1 MMANETRFYL
11 DIMQAPTEV
20 TGSFNYCT
28 LHVNDETIK
37 FAVDCGMY
45 QEKGYDEQ
53 NLSFPVN
60 PKELDFA
67 ILTHNH
73 VDHSGRFPY
82 LVRQGFNNPI
92 YTTVATSRFLGRAFE
107 DNLKVMRDTGQHV
120 NSSPLY
126 DEHDLVK
133 ALSLLETCEYLEP
146 VVVNDHITLH
156 FLWNGHLVGSSSVLI
171 RFKNSGCKDFWVLF
185 TGDYNNK
192 NMFFP
197 VPPYRNWI
205 KKLPNLSVVCESTY
219 GLMNSSEIHKCFEEY
234 VIRAL
239 REGKTIVI
247 PAFSL
252 GRSQEVLQT
261 LKELQAK
268 YPEEFKGIKIF
279 FDGKLAFY
287 YTKMYKKLWR
297 EEQVRIAS
305 HYPHR
310 IVNFYEDKVDFLPN
324 NLQYVNDMNLR
335 KKIIEDET
343 QKIIVTTS
351 GMGSYGPA
359 QTYIPAYIQRKNVLI
374 LFTGYC
380 AEGTLGRRLKDAE
393 IGDIV
398 RVGGLDVEKA
408 GNVEFTNEFT
418 AHAKADE
425 LIEYLLQFES
435 LDTVLINHGSNEAK
449 AAFAKRVIR
458 EVKPKHVGRL
468 GDGYIFR
475 IDESGFVKQFSTEF
489 K

>member
-1 MMANETRFYL
+1 MMANETRFYF

-82 LVRQGFNNPI
+82 LVRKGFNNPI
-92 YTTVATSRFLGRAFE
+92 YTTVATSRILGKAFE
-107 DNLKVMRDTGQHV
+107 DNLKVMRDTSQHS
-120 NSSPLY
+120 NNGPLY
-126 DEHDLVK
+126 DEDDLLK
-133 ALSLLETCEYLEP
+133 TLSLVEPCEYLEP
-146 VVVNDHITLH
+146 IVVNDHITLH
-156 FLWNGHLVGSSSVLI
+156 FLWNGHLIGAASVLI
-171 RFKNSGCKDFWVLF
+171 HFRNGGGSGIWILF

-192 NMFFP
+192 NVFFP
-197 VPPYRNWI
+197 VPPYRSWI
-205 KKLPNLSVVCESTY
+205 KQIPNLTVVCESTY
-219 GLMNSSEIHKCFEEY
+219 GLMKSSEIEYTFENN
-234 VIRAL
+234 IIKAL
-239 REGKTIVI
+239 RDGKTIVI

-252 GRSQEVLQT
+252 GRSQEI
-261 LKELQAK
+261 LQALK
-268 YPEEFKGIKIF
+268 DMQISYAADFKEIPVY
-279 FDGKLAFY
+279 FDGKLAFF
-287 YTKMYKKLWR
+287 YTKMYRKLWE
-297 EEQVRIAS
+297 EEQERIANGN
-305 HYPHR
+305 PHR
-310 IVNFYEDKVDFLPN
+310 IVNFYWDKVEFLPK
-324 NLQYVNDMNLR
+324 NLQYVDDKSLR
-335 KKIIEDET
+335 NRIIEESN

-359 QTYIPAYIQRKNVLI
+359 QTYIPAYIQRKKALI
-374 LFTGYC
+374 HFTGYC